1 MDAVETAVALKS
13 LQEENASLKIL
24 LRELEDA
31 IRFRREQ
38 ELVDS
43 VKERVTAW
51 AKRIA
56 GLFALV
62 AVVLGVSTF
71 LSAKNAVIYTFEQVT
86 EPQLR
91 QKFSD
96 EMLPQIKRDLE
107 SAAAKRVDEFT
118 SASTKQFDQQMKA
131 LYADLVKFAQENKLQ
146 EPERLDSIDVQARPT
161 KGYVLKSF
169 LVPSR
174 NNNYMVNTF
183 RLNVRDTPGGTIM
196 GRLVQDDKVIITEQ
210 QGDWVRVETQ
220 Q

>member
-1 MDAVETAVALKS
+1 MDPVETAVALKS
-13 LQEENASLKIL
+13 LQEENTSLKIL

-38 ELVDS
+38 ELVDA

-51 AKRIA
+51 AKRIV
-56 GLFALV
+56 GLFATI

-71 LSAKNAVIYTFEQVT
+71 LSAKDAVISTFQQVT

-91 QKFSD
+91 QKFSE
-96 EMLPQIKRDLE
+96 EMLPQIKKDLE

-118 SASTKQFDQQMKA
+118 STSTKQFDQQMKA
-131 LYADLVKFAQENKLQ
+131 LYAELVKFARDNKLK
-146 EPERLDSIDVQARPT
+146 EPERIESIDIQARPT

-169 LVPSR
+169 LAPSS
-174 NNNYMVNTF
+174 NNSYMVNTF

-196 GRLVQDDKVIITEQ
+196 GRLVQDDKVIVTEQ
-210 QGDWVRVETQ
+210 QGDWVRIEVQ
-220 Q
+220 K